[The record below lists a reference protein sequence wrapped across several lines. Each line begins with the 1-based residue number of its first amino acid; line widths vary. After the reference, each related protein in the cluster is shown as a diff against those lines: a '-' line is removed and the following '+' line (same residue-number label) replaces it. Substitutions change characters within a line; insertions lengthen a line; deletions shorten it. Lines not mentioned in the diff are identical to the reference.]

1 MMRLTLAALALLC
14 LGACDRSVVQPPP
27 PPPVPAPPPAPP
39 PPPLPIVEILT
50 PPGDTTSFVGDSVEF
65 EFLIRAAD
73 GGQVMFWVPITLSD
87 SSVVTVVPQSIVG
100 RYWLRGTAVGNT
112 IAKVSVDSFSDSIRI
127 TVAAPPPD
135 PQPSP
140 DYEVIDLGTLGGPTS
155 LALGLNDGGQV
166 VGSSLT
172 ADGQSHAFLWQDG
185 AMRDL
190 VPDFEASE
198 ASRISNSGFIG
209 GVASSHP
216 FAYGQG
222 EQLLV
227 WKDGVRTSLA
237 VVDGDHSLQLVTL
250 GEHGDVLGLKSD
262 EHRTR
267 AVIWVNGQERLL
279 GGLSDT
285 LFPPNVSTAFDMNA
299 HQGIV
304 GASATWE
311 QAGSEIQHAFIWEDG
326 VMRDLGLLADRPCD
340 PFSGDMCGRSAAYDI
355 NDNGVAVG
363 FSSDTGPGYRVSGPG
378 GHAIRWSN
386 GAIQDLGHGWAIA
399 INDAGDI
406 IGYRQAYAV
415 RDDGGEIVGYGGD
428 DATIWRNDIPQS
440 LGSLGGAGTK
450 VVALNEAGI
459 VTGVSLTVGHRVRPF
474 VWEPNRGMMALD
486 MGSFT
491 GRAAIPMAINARGD
505 VIGYTA
511 TCTYYRWPTWA
522 TTNLFCSEDSQ
533 SRAILW
539 RRKSR

>member
-1 MMRLTLAALALLC
+1 MMRLTLAALALLS

-27 PPPVPAPPPAPP
+27 PPPVPPAPP
-39 PPPLPIVEILT
+39 PPPPDLVVEILT
-50 PPGDTTSFVGDSVEF
+50 PPGDTATFVGDSVEF
-65 EFLIRAAD
+65 EFRIRQRNGAEVLSMPFAL
-73 GGQVMFWVPITLSD
+73 TLSD
-87 SSVVTVVPQSIVG
+87 SSVISVVPQPSIAH
-100 RYWLRGTAVGNT
+100 RYWMRGTAVGRT
-112 IAKVSVDSFSDSIRI
+112 IAKVTAENVSDSIRI
-127 TVAAPPPD
+127 TVAVPPPD

-155 LALGLNDGGQV
+155 LALGLNDGGEI

-172 ADGQSHAFLWQDG
+172 ADGQSHAFIWQDG
-185 AMRDL
+185 VMRDL
-190 VPDFEASE
+190 APDLVASE
-198 ASRISNSGFIG
+198 ASRISNSGIIG

-222 EQLLV
+222 EHLLV
-227 WKDGVRTSLA
+227 WKDGIRTMLGSA
-237 VVDGDHSLQLVTL
+237 GGENNLQLVAL
-250 GEHGDVLGLKSD
+250 DENGDLVGLKSD

-267 AVIWVNGQERLL
+267 AAIWVNGQERLL
-279 GGLSDT
+279 GGLSDIF
-285 LFPPNVSTAFDMNA
+285 FPPNVSTAFDMNP
-299 HQGIV
+299 HQEIV

-311 QAGSEIQHAFIWEDG
+311 QAGDEIQHAFIWENG
-326 VMRDLGLLADRPCD
+326 VMRDLGLLADRPCETF
-340 PFSGDMCGRSAAYDI
+340 PERVCGGSAAYDI
-355 NDNGVAVG
+355 NNNGVAVG
-363 FSSDTGPGYRVSGPG
+363 VSSDGGPGRHGV
-378 GHAIRWSN
+378 RWSN

-399 INDAGDI
+399 LNDAGDV
-406 IGYRQAYAV
+406 IGYRQDYPIRDYAG
-415 RDDGGEIVGYGGD
+415 RIVEYGGD

-440 LGSLGGAGTK
+440 LGSLGGAATK

-459 VTGVSLTVGHRVRPF
+459 VTGVSLTAGHRVRPF

-491 GRAAIPMAINARGD
+491 GRAAIPMAINSRGD

-511 TCTYYRWPTWA
+511 TCTYYRTPAWA
-522 TTNLFCSEDSQ
+522 TTDLFCSEDSQ